1 MEVIRVGGKR
11 IYPGF
16 IAGISTIG
24 MMEVSAV
31 RASVDHSETGNLNPN
46 VRANVAY
53 NPDSELI
60 PVSRSN
66 GVLVANVSPQSGLIS
81 GQSSLMMLDGWT
93 WENATL
99 NHPTALHITW
109 PSMKIHTGKDAKRK
123 EEQIDERQKKLM
135 NLDNLFKDARAYAK
149 IHRNPSKQATQKQYH
164 DLKYE
169 SMIPFVLGE
178 KPLFIQANDIRQIE
192 AAVHWADAQN
202 LKAVIVGGKDAW
214 RTTDLLKLKNVPVI
228 LGSILSLPS
237 RRFEDYDQ
245 PYKNPLLLYKSGV
258 EFCIGGGGRFGASF
272 QRNLPY
278 HAAMAVAF
286 GLPMKEALKSITL
299 NVAKILGVGDQLGS
313 IEIGKD
319 ATLFISD
326 GDPLDI
332 RTNIIQCFIQ
342 GKKIDMSDR
351 HKMLYEKYQ
360 KKYQQLNLLD

>member
-1 MEVIRVGGKR
+1 
-11 IYPGF
+11 
-16 IAGISTIG
+16 
-24 MMEVSAV
+24 
-31 RASVDHSETGNLNPN
+31 
-46 VRANVAY
+46 
-53 NPDSELI
+53 
-60 PVSRSN
+60 
-66 GVLVANVSPQSGLIS
+66 
-81 GQSSLMMLDGWT
+81 
-93 WENATL
+93 
-99 NHPTALHITW
+99 
-109 PSMKIHTGKDAKRK
+109 
-123 EEQIDERQKKLM
+123 M